1 MLTHHLQTIDT
12 KSLNVFSNN
21 RDLLRDLFTYLGYM
35 AEHSVKR
42 MTRTNQ
48 IPRRDSIK
56 IAKLMGDR
64 ELLHAAQE
72 SGGTQWLDFI
82 DVLAYRLH
90 LINYDVKGTYRSYNS
105 SEASFID
112 NFISVSH
119 TNLERFT
126 LLSPLQQEKQILE
139 VLINAKTITDSDN
152 YSFNE
157 FFESSVLGSLDQ
169 FSTRG
174 SATSLVPTLKFPEI
188 RQFLIKILQECTP
201 NQWYSTASLI
211 SYLKTNHPYFLIPE
225 NIPKTDRWGKP
236 IERYDNFYEGKD
248 YWASESTI
256 PANSPDAFERVEGR
270 YLERFLEH
278 IPLLMRFVDVAYD
291 TEPYTGLR
299 PMRGVLKAFRITER
313 FQRFIKGEMVLP
325 KVTIQPNFD
334 VIIESDFYPGA
345 VVNQISELGELVSS
359 PESGHGAYVGIF
371 LLKKTA
377 IATALVKQPDLDLIA
392 LLKELSGR
400 DLPANVQVELSEWAG
415 HADQFTLYE
424 GFAILETTDVPPEIE
439 KFSKESISPALHLV
453 QKPAE
458 VFATLEKLGKVP
470 LLIQHPDQ
478 GFARI
483 NGTADTLF
491 PKESIAIIAPKT
503 VREVK
508 VGRAVTIS
516 YKFPETDVFS
526 ALQKVLVELRCP
538 FQSDHQSRIISI
550 KQQDQPKFDEA
561 CTQLACDYILEIEKN

>member
-12 KSLNVFSNN
+12 IPLNVFSNN
-21 RDLLRDLFTYLGYM
+21 RDLLRDLFTYLGYI

-48 IPRRDSIK
+48 IPRGDSIK
-56 IAKLMGDR
+56 IAKLLGDK
-64 ELLHAAQE
+64 ELVQAAQE

-82 DVLAYRLH
+82 DVLAYRMH
-90 LINYDVKGTYRSYNS
+90 LTHYDVKGTYRGYS
-105 SEASFID
+105 SSDASFVD
-112 NFISVSH
+112 NFISINNK
-119 TNLERFT
+119 NLDKFN

-139 VLINAKTITDSDN
+139 ALINAKTLTDFDN

-157 FFESSVLGSLDQ
+157 FFQSSVFGTLDQ

-174 SATSLVPTLKFPEI
+174 SATGLVPNLKFPEV

-225 NIPKTDRWGKP
+225 NAPKTDRWGKP
-236 IERYDNFYEGKD
+236 IGRYDNFYEGND
-248 YWASESTI
+248 YWASEFTV
-256 PANSPDAFERVEGR
+256 PTDAPDAFERVEGR
-270 YLERFLEH
+270 YLERFLEN

-291 TEPYTGLR
+291 TDPYTGLR

-325 KVTIQPNFD
+325 KITIQPNFD

-345 VVNQISELGELVSS
+345 LVNQISELGELVSS

-424 GFAILETTDVPPEIE
+424 GFAILETTDIPPEIE

-453 QKPAE
+453 KKPAD
-458 VFATLEKLGKVP
+458 VFATLEKLGKIP

-478 GFARI
+478 DFARI
-483 NGTADTLF
+483 DGTVDTLF
-491 PKESIAIIAPKT
+491 PKESIAVIAPKT

-508 VGRAVTIS
+508 VGRIVTIS
-516 YKFPETDVFS
+516 YKFPEADVLS
-526 ALQKVLVELRCP
+526 ALQKILVELRCP
-538 FQSDHQSRIISI
+538 FQSDHQNRIISI
-550 KQQDQPKFDEA
+550 KQQDQSKFDAA
-561 CTQLACDYILEIEKN
+561 CTQLASDYNLEIEKN